1 MPIAYKPTTK
11 DGRAI
16 AEENEIRVLEAVR
29 HFGHLR
35 RQEIAMAVWPRSSVK
50 SAYVMAWRTIKR
62 MLEQNLLLE
71 KANTLGGYS
80 LVLAA
85 KGVARLRDLDIA
97 SQEGYELAFNGPQFF
112 HRTLGTNY
120 LLERARAGD
129 SIYGEYSLL
138 KGWSPLD
145 KEYVRDRFR
154 KIPDGL
160 IVHSGAAAGLRDGTR
175 VADWVEVESA
185 FKPYEEVRKALAL
198 LTMDSQ
204 LTRDGTVLLNKLV
217 FVYDSRHKHDKQL
230 LRYIARFLKEVPS
243 LSADLVLAEIVLARC
258 FVDVPFTW
266 RGVEE
271 RTALDLMRDMNN
283 LSDGP
288 DLSQTELE
296 TDGSADY

>member
-1 MPIAYKPTTK
+1 MPLAYTPTAK
-11 DGRAI
+11 DGRAV
-16 AEENEIRVLEAVR
+16 ADDNELRVLQAVR

-35 RQEIAMAVWPRSSVK
+35 RQEVATAAWPRSPAR
-50 SAYVMAWRTIKR
+50 SAYVMAWRTIRR
-62 MLEQNLLLE
+62 MLEQSLLLE
-71 KANTLGGYS
+71 KANSLGGYS

-85 KGVARLRDLDIA
+85 KGVARLRDHDIA
-97 SQEGYELAFNGPQFF
+97 AQEGYELAFNGPQFF

-129 SIYGEYSLL
+129 SIYGEYALL

-160 IVHSGAAAGLRDGTR
+160 IVHSGASAGLRDGTR

-204 LTRDGTVLLNKLV
+204 LTRDGGVLLNKLV
-217 FVYDSRHKHDKQL
+217 FVFDSRHKHDRQL
-230 LRYIARFLKEVPS
+230 MRYISKFLKEVPH
-243 LSADLVLAEIVLARC
+243 LSPDLVLNEIVLARC
-258 FVDVPFTW
+258 FVDVPFSW
-266 RGVEE
+266 HGVEE
-271 RTALDLMRDMNN
+271 RTALDLMKETANFGDD
-283 LSDGP
+283 LGALASDS
-288 DLSQTELE
+288 D
-296 TDGSADY
+296 TDGLAAY